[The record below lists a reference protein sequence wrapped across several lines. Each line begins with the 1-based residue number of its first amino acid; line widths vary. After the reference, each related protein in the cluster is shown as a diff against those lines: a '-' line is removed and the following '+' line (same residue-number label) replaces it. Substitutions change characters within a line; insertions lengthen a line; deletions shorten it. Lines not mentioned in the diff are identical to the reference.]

1 MKRRTRP
8 ASASGSL
15 PSDRLGV
22 PLITLP
28 EHWSPEQ
35 ALAVFEIV
43 DGLRELLWHRY
54 GGQIQ
59 QAMRAQRSTTGPTAQ
74 LDIDYGADTP
84 F

>member
-1 MKRRTRP
+1 MKRQTRP
-8 ASASGSL
+8 ESGWRSTKQ
-15 PSDRLGV
+15 PSS

-28 EHWSPEQ
+28 TGWSPEQ

-43 DGLRELLWHRY
+43 DELRELLWHHY

-59 QAMRAQRSTTGPTAQ
+59 QALRAQRSTGGPTAQ
-74 LDIDYGADTP
+74 LDIDYGDASP

>member
-8 ASASGSL
+8 ASGSL
-15 PSDRLGV
+15 SSDRLGA
-22 PLITLP
+22 PFITLP

-43 DGLRELLWHRY
+43 DELRERLWHRY

-59 QAMRAQRSTTGPTAQ
+59 QAMREQRSSDTPTAQ
-74 LDIDYGADTP
+74 LDIDYGDASP

>member
-8 ASASGSL
+8 ESGSL
-15 PSDRLGV
+15 STKHPGT
-22 PLITLP
+22 PFITLP
-28 EHWSPEQ
+28 EGWSPDQ

-43 DGLRELLWHRY
+43 DELRELLWHRY

-59 QAMRAQRSTTGPTAQ
+59 QAMREQRSAETPTAQ
-74 LDIDYGADTP
+74 LDIDHGDDPP

>member
-1 MKRRTRP
+1 M
-8 ASASGSL
+8 

-59 QAMRAQRSTTGPTAQ
+59 QAMRAQRSSAKSTAQ
-74 LDIDYGADTP
+74 LDIDYTEDPP